1 MPGEL
6 SFLTAVLIGLL
17 GSSHCIGMCGGI
29 VGALNGGISQF
40 GKPSAGS
47 LFPYHIAYN
56 LGRISSY
63 VLVGLLAGFIGST
76 LIEVGVS
83 PVMGGLIAASFM
95 IALGL
100 YLTDWWRGLV
110 WLERAGGHLWKYLQ
124 PIGQKFLP
132 VTSLPKA
139 LMLGLIWGWLP
150 CGMVYAAVAWSLT
163 SGSAMQGAWLMF
175 GFGLGTLPA
184 LLLAGAS
191 LQHLGNWTRNKTAR
205 RVAGSIVILFGLYSG
220 WMTLNNPHHAHDHQA
235 NAAWLTTT
243 PSV

>member
-47 LFPYHIAYN
+47 QFPYHIAYN
-56 LGRISSY
+56 LGRIASY

-83 PVMGGLIAASFM
+83 PVLGGLIAASFM

-100 YLTDWWRGLV
+100 YLTNWWRGLV
-110 WLERAGGHLWKYLQ
+110 WLERAGGHVWKYLQ
-124 PIGQKFLP
+124 PIGQRFLP

-139 LMLGLIWGWLP
+139 LMLGLIL
-150 CGMVYAAVAWSLT
+150 VSQV
-163 SGSAMQGAWLMF
+163 
-175 GFGLGTLPA
+175 
-184 LLLAGAS
+184 
-191 LQHLGNWTRNKTAR
+191 
-205 RVAGSIVILFGLYSG
+205 
-220 WMTLNNPHHAHDHQA
+220 
-235 NAAWLTTT
+235 
-243 PSV
+243 

>member
-6 SFLTAVLIGLL
+6 TFITAILIGLL

-29 VGALNGGISQF
+29 VGALNGGIQQF
-40 GKPSAGS
+40 GKPSPGK
-47 LFPYHIAYN
+47 LFPFHIAYN
-56 LGRISSY
+56 IGRISSY

-83 PVMGGLIAASFM
+83 PMVGSLIAAFFM

-110 WLERAGGHLWKYLQ
+110 WFERAGGHLWKYLQ
-124 PIGQKFLP
+124 PLGQKLLP

-150 CGMVYAAVAWSLT
+150 CGMVYAAVGWSLT
-163 SGSAMQGAWLMF
+163 SGSALQGAWLMF

-191 LQHLGNWTRNKTAR
+191 LQRLGNWTRNQTAR
-205 RVAGSIVILFGLYSG
+205 RVAGSLVIMFGLYSG
-220 WMTLNNPHHAHDHQA
+220 WMAFANPNHAHDHA
-235 NAAWLTTT
+235 MATELSVN